1 MIASPT
7 VLKQT
12 GGSQMRRTRL
22 FIIIGALLGA
32 VICYLAGFTLGL
44 TAFLVAGAV
53 LEMAFWIAAL
63 TGGARGVQPL

>member
-1 MIASPT
+1 MAPPT

-12 GGSQMRRTRL
+12 RGSQMRRTHL
-22 FIIIGALLGA
+22 FIVIGALLGA
-32 VICYLAGFTLGL
+32 VICYVAGFALGL

-63 TGGARGVQPL
+63 TGGARCD